1 MIADFMNTK
10 EAATFSGY
18 TQNHI
23 CNLCK
28 DGELKNATKDM
39 NSWYVSKEELKIYML
54 AHPKRNTRQ
63 ADKERKCRE
72 RKKVLLSAQESATGE
87 E

>member
-10 EAATFSGY
+10 EAAKFSGY
-18 TQNHI
+18 TQNYI

-28 DGELKNATKDM
+28 YGELKNATKDM
-39 NSWYVSKEELKIYML
+39 NSWYVSKEELKIYLL

-63 ADKERKCRE
+63 SEKERKYRE
-72 RKKVLLSAQESATGE
+72 RKNERRAAQDSACKE
-87 E
+87 